1 MTLELARFAQS
12 LTRIGDATV
21 SQQRRNAELAT
32 LARRTME
39 RAPSVEEIAA
49 VVKNSRR
56 GESLAVPLEP
66 PATTHQPPD
75 ALAPYTVLGV
85 DGSHHELDRYSA
97 AACAVVNL
105 GGWRIRYGDF
115 PEAEQLYDM
124 RVLTGESAVLDDGSV
139 IDAEAAADA
148 PGSVPAYAIT
158 GLLLGAYRGAW
169 ESLFMAEGVRA
180 ALANESNLP
189 LVGLLD
195 GVLLPWTIPGTN
207 EAARHQAARL
217 YVRALS
223 DLRATIDG
231 RRAALGSYVSHP
243 RAAEVMNTLALLAGE
258 PDLVGHAD
266 TLVFAPRLAP
276 GERSASFETFASAE
290 SWPQKEHFGP
300 ARHGTGFFYVN
311 IAPSAD
317 VPGEVARVE
326 FPAWLWQREGAL
338 DLLHAAVLDQCR
350 RARGYPLVLQEAHE
364 RAVLDQSDR
373 RAMQTLVEGELSRR
387 GIQGAFVGKHISKRA
402 RRL

>member
-124 RVLTGESAVLDDGSV
+124 RVLTGETHPVRRVRARLAAPLRAPADRCAIHYGALDVRESTIYFVPARNAASGSV
-139 IDAEAAADA
+139 PGVATASALALVPAGASLAADA
-148 PGSVPAYAIT
+148 LVDAID
-158 GLLLGAYRGAW
+158 
-169 ESLFMAEGVRA
+169 
-180 ALANESNLP
+180 
-189 LVGLLD
+189 LD
-195 GVLLPWTIPGTN
+195 
-207 EAARHQAARL
+207 
-217 YVRALS
+217 
-223 DLRATIDG
+223 
-231 RRAALGSYVSHP
+231 
-243 RAAEVMNTLALLAGE
+243 
-258 PDLVGHAD
+258 
-266 TLVFAPRLAP
+266 
-276 GERSASFETFASAE
+276 
-290 SWPQKEHFGP
+290 
-300 ARHGTGFFYVN
+300 
-311 IAPSAD
+311 
-317 VPGEVARVE
+317 VA
-326 FPAWLWQREGAL
+326 
-338 DLLHAAVLDQCR
+338 
-350 RARGYPLVLQEAHE
+350 
-364 RAVLDQSDR
+364 
-373 RAMQTLVEGELSRR
+373 
-387 GIQGAFVGKHISKRA
+387 
-402 RRL
+402 